1 MNYTYEEKICIL
13 LGDKGLTGNKFFTL
27 LQQFGSVKEIAA
39 NFLHN
44 EVVEKIVGESYR
56 ALCAA
61 LKGDEVEQLIA
72 DMERHDVF
80 ATTYFSS
87 TFPHLLKEIDDPP
100 FILFYRGNVDLLNT
114 RCLAVVGTRK
124 VSSYG
129 RRIATDFTAILSDH
143 FTIVSGLAYGVDSVA
158 HETTLKNNGKTIAIL
173 GGGLLHMYP
182 SANQNLAE
190 RIVDSGGLLVSEYG
204 MNAMPFA
211 YRFPHRNRIVSGLSN
226 GLLVCQAPL
235 KSGTASTVQCA
246 LNQGRDVFV
255 VPGEIYDFG
264 FSGSN
269 SLIKSVQGVC
279 VTTPR
284 DIEDYYRLDESD
296 KGKEQNK
303 NIQLDFDEQ
312 KIVDALSEGQLSFD
326 KLVELTHIPA
336 ANLNFLLANLEIK
349 SIIAKLPGNSYRLYG
364 GLK

>member
-13 LGDKGLTGNKFFTL
+13 LGDKGLASNKFFAL
-27 LQQFGSVKEIAA
+27 LQQFGSVKEIVS
-39 NFLHN
+39 NFLNN
-44 EVVEKIVGESYR
+44 ETVEKIVGENYR
-56 ALCAA
+56 KMCAA
-61 LKGDEVEQLIA
+61 LKNGETEKIIA
-72 DMERHDVF
+72 DMERHSVF
-80 ATTYFSS
+80 ATTCFSP
-87 TFPHLLKEIDDPP
+87 TFPQLLKEIDDPP
-100 FILFYRGNVDLLNT
+100 FILFYRGNVNLLNS

-129 RRIATDFTAILSDH
+129 RRIAEDFTTILSDH
-143 FTIVSGLAYGVDSVA
+143 FTIVSGLAYGVDSIA
-158 HETTLKNNGKTIAIL
+158 HETTLKNNGKTIAVL
-173 GGGLLHMYP
+173 GGGLINVYP

-190 RIVDSGGLLVSEYG
+190 RIVDSGGLLLSEYG
-204 MNAMPFA
+204 MNALPYPF
-211 YRFPHRNRIVSGLSN
+211 RFPHRNRIVSGLSD

-246 LNQGRDVFV
+246 LDQGRDVFV

-264 FSGSN
+264 FTGSN
-269 SLIKSVQGVC
+269 SLIKSMQGVC

-284 DIEDYYRLDESD
+284 DIEDYYRLGQSNNEI
-296 KGKEQNK
+296 NK
-303 NIQLDFDEQ
+303 NKNMQLDFDEQ

-326 KLVELTHIPA
+326 KLVEVTQISTA
-336 ANLNFLLANLEIK
+336 DLNFLLANLEIK